1 MVSYHYFI
9 FTDKIK
15 KPGSQCTLVIRAERK
30 EHLRCQGEPNV
41 KEINKSA
48 LCSTKHLCFPADVH
62 KQHTSIFCA
71 LFNVKTAGPV
81 RTAIFHRSVQTVQV
95 ARQMETVAESFGFV
109 RRAHPSLRSCLGKSG
124 ADGTK
129 PLSVTSLEG
138 RGFSLVATAG
148 DTFFV

>member
-1 MVSYHYFI
+1 MSRKSISLPSAQPNTFVFLPTRTS
-9 FTDKIK
+9 
-15 KPGSQCTLVIRAERK
+15 STLAA
-30 EHLRCQGEPNV
+30 HQ
-41 KEINKSA
+41 
-48 LCSTKHLCFPADVH
+48 
-62 KQHTSIFCA
+62 QHTSIFCT
-71 LFNVKTAGPV
+71 LFNVKTAGPIRMV
-81 RTAIFHRSVQTVQV
+81 IFHRSVQTVQV

-138 RGFSLVATAG
+138 WGGSQIFLYWFSLVATAG